1 MPRSI
6 TVGKRAYAVE
16 IGAHRRFWDRLL
28 RGEWEPETFAI
39 FEKYIA
45 SRSLFV
51 DIGAWIGPTALYGAQ
66 LAQRCIAFEPDP
78 VAFAELRANV
88 AANAGQEWAE
98 RIEIHEC
105 AINKD
110 GKSFTLGG
118 SSEGADSTSSAL
130 FPDRESQW
138 TVGEKRL
145 GDVLAANRK
154 PGQPVFIKIDIEG
167 GEYDLLPAIR
177 DVLADSLVTAY
188 TSLLPEML
196 LEATSRDNEP
206 DRAKVL
212 FVDQHV
218 KVIESLPWSRSIR
231 ARDGSRIDKAT
242 LLDGLRS
249 QGTFPKEILVG
260 TP

>member
-1 MPRSI
+1 MPRAI
-6 TVGKRAYAVE
+6 TVGKRTYVVE
-16 IGAHRRFWDRLL
+16 IGAHRRFWDRLH

-39 FEKYIA
+39 FERYIT

-66 LAQRCIAFEPDP
+66 LAQQCIAFEPDP

-88 AANAGQEWAE
+88 AANAGQAWAE
-98 RIEIHEC
+98 RIAIHEC

-118 SSEGADSTSSAL
+118 SAEGADSTSSAL

-138 TVGEKRL
+138 TVRAKRL

-154 PGQPVFIKIDIEG
+154 LGQPVFIKVDIEG

-188 TSLLPEML
+188 VSFHPAML
-196 LEATSRDNEP
+196 LEAASRANKP
-206 DRAKVL
+206 DRAQEM
-212 FVDQHV
+212 FVDQHL
-218 KVIESLPWSRSIR
+218 KAIESLPWSRSIK
-231 ARDGSRIDKAT
+231 ARDGSRIDKAA
-242 LLDGLRS
+242 LLDGIRR
-249 QGTFPKEILVG
+249 QGTFPKEILVSAS
-260 TP
+260 